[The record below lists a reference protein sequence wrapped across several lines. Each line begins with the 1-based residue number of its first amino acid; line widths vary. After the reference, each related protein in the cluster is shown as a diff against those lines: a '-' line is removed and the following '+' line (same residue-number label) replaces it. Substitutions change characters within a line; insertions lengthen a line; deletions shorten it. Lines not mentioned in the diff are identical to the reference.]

1 VTTVDRLAIVA
12 QIVQA
17 NADLEKQA
25 SAARKQLISQAL
37 ADRMT
42 AELTAASFEVARR
55 PTADLT
61 RIACWN

>member
-42 AELTAASFEVARR
+42 AELAAALFEAARR

-61 RIACWN
+61 RTCWN